1 MRFIERLKDRIELES
16 DEALEKKRYDYS
28 RGLQR
33 LYEFVYDL
41 REAFGAKLFGG
52 AVDHTFRWLQDQDG
66 SFKDM
71 GRGRF
76 FRLVG
81 PIKIP
86 LTPVKE

>member
-1 MRFIERLKDRIELES
+1 MRFIEGLRDRIELES
-16 DEALEKKRYDYS
+16 DEDLNRKHHEYS
-28 RGLQR
+28 LGLQR

-41 REAFGAKLFGG
+41 REAFGKRLFGG
-52 AVDHTFRWLQDQDG
+52 AVDHVFRWLQDQDG
-66 SFKDM
+66 SFTDM